1 MFFQSLNIHLKGS
14 LVHFILL
21 TCFLSPVSVVNGGVK
36 NTAHVPKKLYFQ
48 INQHVLA
55 IQKKTLNLQIKEV
68 AQDLHERRLAEPGN
82 KMYDFLES
90 YTWFFTLFIQ
100 EEQTQYDRALKRKKT
115 LLENIKKGDP
125 TSPYY
130 RFCQAEILL
139 QWATIHLKFNE
150 KTKAAYDV
158 YEAYQLLEENT
169 KRFPDFHENYKSL
182 SIIHALAQ
190 SLPAWVQKL
199 SGIKGSVSQGTKE
212 IEVLVNRIHNY
223 PLFKDEILAIYIY
236 ILFYTKQE
244 KELAY
249 TVIQKY
255 KLNESQ
261 SPLLIFL
268 TATITQKSG
277 KNNDAIKIL
286 EERHK
291 SPGQLPFLY
300 LDFLLGKY
308 KLYRL
313 DKDANQHILKFVNG
327 FKGRHYIKE
336 AYQKLYWYEQL
347 FGSNP
352 GKSGYYKQQILKAG
366 KSLIDEDSQALTE
379 SRDGAPNPVLLK
391 SRLLYDGGYYTRSME
406 ELKSVSPDR
415 FTTEEKEEY
424 YYRIAKNSDA
434 LLMYED
440 AIIHYK
446 KALTLST
453 GVKYYACSSALSL
466 GHLYEKQQN
475 FVLAKQ
481 YYQECLV
488 LHPEGYST
496 SLHQKAKT
504 ALARMES
511 KN

>member
-1 MFFQSLNIHLKGS
+1 MFFQSLYIHIKGILVCFLVLSGLFGHATILKGDDS
-14 LVHFILL
+14 GSIDP
-21 TCFLSPVSVVNGGVK
+21 S
-36 NTAHVPKKLYFQ
+36 KKLYFQ
-48 INQHVLA
+48 INKHVLD

-68 AQDLHERRLAEPGN
+68 AKLLHERRLAEPGN

-100 EEQTQYDRALKRKKT
+100 EEQAQYERASKRKKT
-115 LLENIKKGDP
+115 LLDNIKKGDP
-125 TSPYY
+125 SSPYY

-150 KTKAAYDV
+150 KTRAAYDV

-169 KRFPDFHENYKSL
+169 KLFPHFHENYKSL

-190 SLPAWVQKL
+190 SLPVWVQKL
-199 SGIKGSVSQGTKE
+199 SGVKGSVSQGTKE
-212 IEVLVNRIHNY
+212 IETLVNHIHQY

-249 TVIQKY
+249 QVIQKY
-255 KLNESQ
+255 KLQESQ

-268 TATITQKSG
+268 AATITQKYG

-286 EERHK
+286 EGRNQ
-291 SPGQLPFLY
+291 SAGQLPFLY

-313 DKDANQHILKFVNG
+313 DKDADTHILKFVTG

-336 AYQKLYWYEQL
+336 AFQKLYWYELL
-347 FGSNP
+347 FGSSQ
-352 GKSGYYKQQILKAG
+352 KKAFYYKQQITKAG
-366 KSLIDEDSQALTE
+366 KSLIDEDSQAVTE
-379 SRDGAPNPVLLK
+379 TRDGPPNTLLLK
-391 SRLLYDGGYYTRSME
+391 ARLLYDGGYYTRSLE
-406 ELKSVSPDR
+406 ELKSVPSDR
-415 FTTEEKEEY
+415 FKPEEKEEY
-424 YYRIAKNSDA
+424 HYRMAKNSDA
-434 LLMYED
+434 LMLNDE

-446 KALTLST
+446 KVMSLSS

-475 FVLAKQ
+475 FILAKQ
-481 YYQECLV
+481 YYNECLV

-504 ALARMES
+504 ALVRIEF